1 MKPRHHLVFGKRY
14 QNCNGSHHFGIC
26 KLLNR
31 GTGERTVQS
40 QWPLH
45 DKVINSCRTLDKAAE
60 DQLTAENMDCLAQAE
75 HKWVRQL
82 DPRNSKKKKK
92 KSATLSILVTITE
105 NKQQTRKTH
114 FINMEV

>member
-14 QNCNGSHHFGIC
+14 WNCNGSHHFGIC

-45 DKVINSCRTLDKAAE
+45 DKVRNSCRTLDKAAE

-75 HKWVRQL
+75 HRWVRQL
-82 DPRNSKKKKK
+82 DPRNSKKI
-92 KSATLSILVTITE
+92 SATLSILVKITE

-114 FINMEV
+114 FINIEV